1 MALKCL
7 SQARSRRQ
15 KDELGGER
23 GAIHNHKNIKQGR
36 IDESEEKKASISPS
50 PPSPTCSYCFTS
62 PATCIRSGEMPST
75 ACSPTLRGAGWAP
88 GPHPPV
94 TGLPSSTMHKKQR
107 QKSVRREKTLSTSA
121 EIDQS
126 SLDLSKVLQKLL
138 ILQVTASLLKQETS
152 RSSVKLS
159 KWRWQLLYFWTVNGN
174 RSGNSTPFWFF
185 S

>member
-1 MALKCL
+1 MNLKRKKH
-7 SQARSRRQ
+7 RSPHLLLHQ
-15 KDELGGER
+15 HVLT
-23 GAIHNHKNIKQGR
+23 
-36 IDESEEKKASISPS
+36 ASPHQLHVPGLVRYWAQLAH
-50 PPSPTCSYCFTS
+50 PPS
-62 PATCIRSGEMPST
+62 G
-75 ACSPTLRGAGWAP
+75 GAGWAP